1 MAGGMMPQRVKHRK
15 MQKRRIRGKATT
27 GNTVCFGDYG
37 IQSLET
43 GRITSSQIEA
53 ARVAANRILGRTGKI
68 YIRIFPQRSATS
80 QPAETRMGK
89 GKGDIEYWFAEV
101 KPGTVLFEIAGVS
114 ATVAQQAFR
123 RQAYK
128 LPVKTCMAERRHTV

>member
-1 MAGGMMPQRVKHRK
+1 MPRQVKHRK

-27 GNTVCFGDYG
+27 NNTVAFGDYG

-43 GRITSSQIEA
+43 GRVTSQQIEA
-53 ARVAANRILGRTGKI
+53 ARVAANRLLGRSGKI
-68 YIRIFPQRSATS
+68 FIRIFPQRSATA

-89 GKGDIEYWFAEV
+89 GKGDIEYWYAEV
-101 KPGTVLFEIAGVS
+101 KPGTVMFEIAGVDK
-114 ATVAQQAFR
+114 VLAQQAFR

-128 LPVKTCMAERRHTV
+128 LPVKTCMTERRHTV

>member
-1 MAGGMMPQRVKHRK
+1 MPANCPQRVKHRK
-15 MQKRRIRGKATT
+15 MQKRRIRGKATAT
-27 GNTVCFGDYG
+27 NTVCFGDYG

-43 GRITSSQIEA
+43 GRITAQQIEA
-53 ARVAANRILGRTGKI
+53 ARVAANRLLGHSGKI
-68 YIRIFPQRSATS
+68 YIRIFPQRSATA

-101 KPGTVLFEIAGVS
+101 KPGTVLFEIAGVD
-114 ATVAQQAFR
+114 ATMAQQAFR

-128 LPVKTCMAERRHTV
+128 LPVKTCMTERRHTI

>member
-1 MAGGMMPQRVKHRK
+1 MGLQVTFPAELNEILQ
-15 MQKRRIRGKATT
+15 
-27 GNTVCFGDYG
+27 
-37 IQSLET
+37 QSL
-43 GRITSSQIEA
+43 
-53 ARVAANRILGRTGKI
+53 NLLGRLLGNSGRI
-68 YIRIFPQRSATS
+68 YIRIFPQRSATA

-114 ATVAQQAFR
+114 AAMAQQAFR

-128 LPVKTCMAERRHTV
+128 LPVKTCMTERRHTI